1 MCLGFDFE
9 IFSPCCGDLI
19 VFGDVARLRL
29 SGRYFGTW
37 PKNKASQERNLL
49 PLPVLSA
56 LQAVKLLRLI
66 IPANESLTVFTL
78 HTHRALSLFS
88 FPPVASP
95 SVDPILKIY
104 FFKFVHSIRY
114 LFCLS
119 WKNSPQISLQRINSR
134 DNTLFHHWVENFK
147 KNFEL
152 TIRTA
157 FREYKAGSRAGIN
170 CFQYYNF
177 NVLPRESKDP
187 RRQL

>member
-19 VFGDVARLRL
+19 VFGDVARLHL

-78 HTHRALSLFS
+78 HTHRALSILLPTSGVALGGPNTQNLLLQIRPFNPLFVLP
-88 FPPVASP
+88 FVE
-95 SVDPILKIY
+95 
-104 FFKFVHSIRY
+104 KF
-114 LFCLS
+114 
-119 WKNSPQISLQRINSR
+119 PQISLQRINSR
-134 DNTLFHHWVENFK
+134 DNTLFHYWVENLR

-157 FREYKAGSRAGIN
+157 FREYEAGSRAGRN